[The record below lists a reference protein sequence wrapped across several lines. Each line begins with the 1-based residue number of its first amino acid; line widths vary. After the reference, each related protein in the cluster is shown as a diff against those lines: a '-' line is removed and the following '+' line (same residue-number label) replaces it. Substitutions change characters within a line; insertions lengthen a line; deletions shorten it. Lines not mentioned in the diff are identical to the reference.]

1 MESSEDKTVRK
12 MIYYLS
18 NYEWLYQYSI
28 FVDVVPLELDDAKEV
43 AKTWLLTFDDLKF
56 RDYLRKMNSDVAM
69 MYVLR
74 KTTHKNH
81 PSGKRF
87 QQYYITIFTTDSLS
101 GIDKVNYYVDY
112 SCNVLNRSVTCRKIE
127 STCNAL
133 RKQNLHDL
141 SSLGN
146 KKRYSILNK
155 SKLVHF

>member
-1 MESSEDKTVRK
+1 

-87 QQYYITIFTTDSLS
+87 QQYYITIFTTDILDGLDNISRYAS
-101 GIDKVNYYVDY
+101 YP
-112 SCNVLNRSVTCRKIE
+112 CNVINRKVKATKIE

-133 RKQNLHDL
+133 KKQALYDL
-141 SSLGN
+141 SSLGE
-146 KKRYSILNK
+146 KKRYSIINR
-155 SKLVHF
+155 SKLIGFNQI